1 MRNIIKTRY
10 VTTTNA
16 MIAGTD
22 MEGADVVT
30 ILRKAYGKTT
40 IRKLSIH
47 RQDFLLNAA
56 LAKRPHDI

>member
-1 MRNIIKTRY
+1 

-47 RQDFLLNAA
+47 RQYFSLTAA
-56 LAKRPHDI
+56 LVNRPHDI

>member
-1 MRNIIKTRY
+1 

-30 ILRKAYGKTT
+30 ILRKAYGKIT
-40 IRKLSIH
+40 IWKLFTH
-47 RQDFLLNAA
+47 RQDFLLTAA
-56 LAKRPHDI
+56 PSKWQHDVR